1 MRKKATNKMTAARSL
16 PARGNGP
23 KTKRRDLA
31 DRIIALIEEAR
42 GKVAKAA
49 NVALV
54 YAYYE
59 VGRMIVEDE
68 QGGKK
73 RAEYGKAQL
82 ATLSRR
88 LTDRFGRGWSADNLE
103 RMRKF
108 FLMYSS
114 STEISANQLRK
125 SAGTDRGKE
134 IRKPVAEIQV
144 DSRNPVRYIPKFTL
158 SWSHYLVLMRIE
170 NPAERRFYEIEATE
184 NGWDLDELKRQ
195 FKSSL
200 YERLALSRDKKG
212 VLELSKR
219 GQVVSKPEDVIK
231 DPYVLEFLGL
241 EEKERYSETELES
254 RIIEH
259 VEQFILEMGKGFIRV
274 GRQVRFTFQEK
285 HFRVDLVFYNRILRC
300 FVLVDLKTGELTH
313 GDIGQMMMY
322 VNYYDRKVKLQEEN
336 PSIGILLCAD
346 KDDAIVEMTL
356 PKGRHRIFASK
367 YLTIL
372 PDKETLRAL
381 VRKQLACGE

>member
-1 MRKKATNKMTAARSL
+1 MKTTKKSNRVV
-16 PARGNGP
+16 
-23 KTKRRDLA
+23 KRNLA
-31 DRIIALIEEAR
+31 DRVIALVEDAR
-42 GKVAKAA
+42 KRVATAA

-54 YAYYE
+54 YTYYE

-73 RAEYGKAQL
+73 RATYGKAQL
-82 ATLSRR
+82 ATLSRE
-88 LTDRFGRGWSADNLE
+88 LTDRFGRGWSVDNLQ
-103 RMRKF
+103 RMRGF
-108 FLMYSS
+108 YLQYSS
-114 STEISANQLRK
+114 SEIYANHLRKLPDKKLGRK
-125 SAGTDRGKE
+125 SANELRNLD
-134 IRKPVAEIQV
+134 VSQ
-144 DSRNPVRYIPKFTL
+144 DSANVVHTIPQFAL

-170 NPAERRFYEIEATE
+170 NPDERRFYEIEAVE
-184 NGWDLDELKRQ
+184 NGWGLAELKRQ

-212 VLELSKR
+212 VLALSKH
-219 GQVVSKPEDVIK
+219 GQVVAKPEDVIK

-254 RIIEH
+254 RIIGN
-259 VEQFILEMGKGFIRV
+259 VEQFILEMGKGFILV

-313 GDIGQMMMY
+313 GDVGQMMMY
-322 VNYYDRKVKLQEEN
+322 VNYYDRKVKLADEN

-356 PKGRHRIFASK
+356 PEKNRQIFASK
-367 YLTIL
+367 YLTVL
-372 PDKETLRAL
+372 PDKEMLRKL
-381 VRKQLACGE
+381 VKRQLDCYG

>member
-1 MRKKATNKMTAARSL
+1 MRKVKKSVSVGK
-16 PARGNGP
+16 P
-23 KTKRRDLA
+23 DLA
-31 DRIIALIEEAR
+31 DRVIALVEDAR
-42 GKVAKAA
+42 KRVATAA

-54 YAYYE
+54 YTYYE

-73 RAEYGKAQL
+73 RAAYGKAQL
-82 ATLSRR
+82 ADLSRK
-88 LTDRFGRGWSADNLE
+88 LTKRFGKGWSVENLTL
-103 RMRKF
+103 MRRF
-108 FLMYSS
+108 YNTYSPAS
-114 STEISANQLRK
+114 EIVNGVYEIQQKHSAKSCSANQQ
-125 SAGTDRGKE
+125 A
-134 IRKPVAEIQV
+134 VNAESTALAKV
-144 DSRNPVRYIPKFTL
+144 ETSVMRSFAL

-170 NPAERRFYEIEATE
+170 NPDERRFYEIEAAE
-184 NGWDLDELKRQ
+184 NGWGLTELKRQ

-219 GQVVSKPEDVIK
+219 GQIVSKPEDVIK

-241 EEKERYSETELES
+241 EEKERYNETELES

-259 VEQFILEMGKGFIRV
+259 VEQFILEMGKGFILV

-300 FVLVDLKTGELTH
+300 FVLIDLKTGELTH
-313 GDIGQMMMY
+313 QDIGQMQMY
-322 VNYYDRKVKLQEEN
+322 VNYYDRKVKLADEN

-356 PKGRHRIFASK
+356 PERNRQIFASK
-367 YLTIL
+367 YLTVL
-372 PDKETLRAL
+372 PDKEALRRL
-381 VRKQLACGE
+381 VKKQLGGNRENHPR

>member
-1 MRKKATNKMTAARSL
+1 MKTTKKSNRVV
-16 PARGNGP
+16 
-23 KTKRRDLA
+23 KRNLA
-31 DRIIALIEEAR
+31 DRVIALVEDAR
-42 GKVAKAA
+42 KRVATAA

-54 YAYYE
+54 YTYYE

-73 RAEYGKAQL
+73 RAAYGKAQL
-82 ATLSRR
+82 ATLSRK
-88 LTDRFGRGWSADNLE
+88 LTDRFGRGWSVDNLQ
-103 RMRKF
+103 RMRGF
-108 FLMYSS
+108 YLQYSPS
-114 STEISANQLRK
+114 EIYANHLRKLPDKKLGRK
-125 SAGTDRGKE
+125 SANELRNLD
-134 IRKPVAEIQV
+134 VSQ
-144 DSRNPVRYIPKFTL
+144 DSANVVHAIPQFAL

-170 NPAERRFYEIEATE
+170 NPDERRFYEIEAVE
-184 NGWDLDELKRQ
+184 NGWGLAELKRQ

-212 VLELSKR
+212 VLALSKH
-219 GQVVSKPEDVIK
+219 GQVVAKPEDVIK

-254 RIIEH
+254 RIIGN
-259 VEQFILEMGKGFIRV
+259 VEQFILEMGKGFILV

-313 GDIGQMMMY
+313 GDVGQMMMY
-322 VNYYDRKVKLQEEN
+322 VNYYDRKVKLADEN

-356 PKGRHRIFASK
+356 PEKNRQIFASK
-367 YLTIL
+367 YLTVL
-372 PDKETLRAL
+372 PDKEMLRKL
-381 VRKQLACGE
+381 VKRQLDCNG

>member
-1 MRKKATNKMTAARSL
+1 MRAKRQIRNTAKAVKV
-16 PARGNGP
+16 
-23 KTKRRDLA
+23 DLA
-31 DRIIALIEEAR
+31 NRIISLVEEAR
-42 GKVAKAA
+42 KKIATAA

-54 YAYYE
+54 YTYYE
-59 VGRMIVEDE
+59 VGRMIVEDD

-73 RAEYGKAQL
+73 RAVYGKSQL
-82 ATLSRR
+82 ATLSRK
-88 LTDRFGRGWSADNLE
+88 LTERFGRGWSPTNLE
-103 RMRKF
+103 YMRKF
-108 FLMYSS
+108 FKVYSVPS
-114 STEISANQLRK
+114 GEDRPIPQIGFEESTRDSADFHNGVLKVQ
-125 SAGTDRGKE
+125 GK
-134 IRKPVAEIQV
+134 PY
-144 DSRNPVRYIPKFTL
+144 PFCL

-170 NPAERRFYEIEATE
+170 NPDERRFYEIEAAN
-184 NGWDLDELKRQ
+184 NGWDLAELKRQ

-212 VLELSKR
+212 VLALSKR
-219 GQVVSKPEDVIK
+219 GQIVTKPEDVIK

-241 EEKERYSETELES
+241 EEKERYSESELES

-259 VEQFILEMGKGFIRV
+259 VEQFILEMGKGFILV

-313 GDIGQMMMY
+313 GDIGQMTMY
-322 VNYYDRKVKLQEEN
+322 VNYYDRKVKMSDEN

-356 PKGRHRIFASK
+356 PEKNRQIFASK
-367 YLTIL
+367 YLTVL
-372 PDKETLRAL
+372 PDKETLRRL
-381 VRKQLACGE
+381 VRRQIGAA

>member
-1 MRKKATNKMTAARSL
+1 MKKS
-16 PARGNGP
+16 
-23 KTKRRDLA
+23 KTTIKADLA
-31 DRIIALIEEAR
+31 DRVIALVEEAR
-42 GKVAKAA
+42 KKVATAA
-49 NVALV
+49 NIALV
-54 YAYYE
+54 YTYYE

-68 QGGKK
+68 QGGRK
-73 RAEYGKAQL
+73 RADYGKQQL
-82 ATLSRR
+82 IDLSRK
-88 LTDRFGRGWSADNLE
+88 LTDRFGRGWGAENL
-103 RMRKF
+103 RLLRKL
-108 FLMYSS
+108 FLMYS
-114 STEISANQLRK
+114 
-125 SAGTDRGKE
+125 G
-134 IRKPVAEIQV
+134 EIQNTV
-144 DSRNPVRYIPKFTL
+144 LEIGAEQAENQNTVLDFHNQGYPFRL

-170 NPAERRFYEIEATE
+170 NPDERRFYEIEAAE
-184 NGWDLDELKRQ
+184 NGWGLDELKRQ

-212 VLELSKR
+212 VMALSKR
-219 GQVVSKPEDVIK
+219 GQIVAKPEDVIK

-259 VEQFILEMGKGFIRV
+259 VEQFMLEMGKGFILV

-313 GDIGQMMMY
+313 GDVGQMMMY
-322 VNYYDRKVKLQEEN
+322 VNYYDRKVKLAEEN

-356 PKGRHRIFASK
+356 PEENRQIFASK
-367 YLTIL
+367 YLTVL
-372 PDKETLRAL
+372 PDKETLRDL
-381 VRKQLACGE
+381 GRRQLGNNP